1 MEFRSWRGPVVYAER
16 AGEGASAMVT
26 SGFPVRDG
34 CGVALEYSNLVLL
47 VFRDRDL
54 MLGAAGILLVIVPT
68 LLG

>member
-1 MEFRSWRGPVVYAER
+1 
-16 AGEGASAMVT
+16 MVT